1 MCGPC
6 YEREGHV
13 NAEQTLVLF
22 MTLLG
27 VKNNALCEVNFGREE
42 SGSTKPPH
50 PQIQSSRTFP
60 SQLRRHYNNMILV
73 YFFNVP
79 YTLRVVIP
87 KRTST
92 GKYSTHVK
100 PVF

>member
-27 VKNNALCEVNFGREE
+27 VKNNALCEVTFGREE
-42 SGSTKPPH
+42 SGLTKPPPH
-50 PQIQSSRTFP
+50 PQIQSSRSFL
-60 SQLRRHYNNMILV
+60 SQLRRHDV
-73 YFFNVP
+73 FN
-79 YTLRVVIP
+79 RQDIC
-87 KRTST
+87 
-92 GKYSTHVK
+92 
-100 PVF
+100 